1 MNINIDRMTEAQLY
15 DLNRKV
21 VERLKFLR
29 SMRAHA
35 AMLEFSIGEKVCF
48 QSSKQGFVVGILTK
62 YNKKTVTLIT
72 EDGDRWNVSPHL
84 LHRLEENDNKATES
98 AEIIDFVLK

>member
-1 MNINIDRMTEAQLY
+1 MSINIDRLTEAQLY

-48 QSSKQGFVVGILTK
+48 QSSEHGFVAGVLTK

-84 LHRLEENDNKATES
+84 LHRLEENEKKETES
-98 AEIIDFVLK
+98 GDIIDFELK